1 MEGNVVVLR
10 TLLIP
15 STILPECVHWDTQP
29 THLQKIRL
37 REKLGATRRDPIL
50 PLKKYQQAVGNLC
63 VQDAEREPVGRPAT
77 GQHIVLNVAFPR
89 VTTA

>member
-1 MEGNVVVLR
+1 MQQQGQL
-10 TLLIP
+10 
-15 STILPECVHWDTQP
+15 H
-29 THLQKIRL
+29 KIRL

-89 VTTA
+89 ATIAWYGIPGCIRTPASFASDATKEDT